1 MDNKIRECEKA
12 NCDTY
17 IEELF
22 FKKVK
27 SDIKSVVIQ
36 DNIMATWQLDKRI
49 YTDYLNNID
58 HEFLHYSLHDQSHSI
73 AILQYVY
80 LILGEEL
87 LEKFSVSDLWIM
99 LEVAYSHDIGMS
111 ATYNDLIDI
120 WKDKDEIN
128 RIIKKIMDY
137 SDKETMLLYEA
148 IKDKIENDI
157 PNQKSSET
165 INKNPCWELE
175 FRKAINYINSEYLRS
190 RHPEKSIEVI
200 SNIALSECKKH
211 LNIEERFYKVIG
223 QINYLHGEDFSK
235 IAKILEIEELGIETD
250 IFHPRMIAMLLR
262 MADVLDLRNNRFNIT
277 NIEYLGKLPDDSQE
291 HFLKHKGVSKFLV
304 TNKDI
309 RVHINSNNFRV
320 CKNAA
325 SWLKFIKD
333 EYEHFIMYWNN
344 YVPDYLKGLKLKRA
358 DLKIFYKGEE
368 FIVND
373 FSNFLKTDPQKLMKL
388 MVGKNLYDSE
398 LIMFREYIQNAIDA
412 SKVKLALKYI
422 NDTKFLENSNVS
434 DFKKI
439 APTDFKKKDYDS
451 LSIEINYSYDK
462 DSDQIIFEIIDHGI
476 GMDENGLEA
485 LCNVGQ
491 GWNKRSKI
499 SNKFIKFP
507 EWLTPTGGFGI
518 GTLSAFL
525 LSDKVKFK
533 TKSKGK
539 PCYQVTINSP
549 ISGDGT
555 IEKMII
561 KDEEG
566 VSGTIVT
573 TEVEFNKY
581 YYEILKYFDNYKLN
595 FNPRYHFVNLKS
607 AGTKE
612 QFIQE
617 TLEEMFNDLLIDVL
631 FPINITNVSKDY
643 HKEITIDIHDNLH
656 FWDKENEIMVKCNEN
671 NTRAINKSDKERIV
685 NNEITEEDFIKE
697 NEQIFKEIFSYK
709 GIKVAKYSYDYLSNK
724 PLALLLSDVVE
735 SIDFNSDKT
744 SDVLDISRSTFSNQ
758 FNLNSKVESALFN
771 LLSNY
776 ITNNDII
783 NNQNINQIT
792 NMECLCFYF
801 YKQVEQNPELIKKVR
816 EQKYLFK
823 KNFYYFTRKELLE
836 YLLSKFIK
844 RLIDQ
849 FNLHLEDNP
858 INYLDRNE
866 KRVTSPLP
874 EVEVSKLISKI
885 IKIAHYLNLND
896 IRQKFEVLNKN
907 IPDKENTK
915 DIYRNTGQYLSQ
927 YIKKYDSEKVSIL
940 ELMKEETLTI
950 DFLDNYI
957 LERKDFKS
965 LSARKVMYY
974 INDTINEI
982 DYGILNYIYYI
993 KAYAYHTHV
1002 INDFDKRE
1010 NDYDSFILK
1019 RIRIDEVNPILEDI
1033 LVERFKDDDIPLE
1046 ILLDDIDFESYSTI
1060 AINDFNFNKER
1071 KIIINPFSD
1080 TLGIFVDDYTL
1091 PRLITS
1097 HIKEQKIVNYLDG
1110 NEEFKK
1116 FIKNI
1121 YKYKLASLQN
1131 DKEKELVNENKI
1143 KKEYVQ
1149 LIKNILRKMMK

>member
-1 MDNKIRECEKA
+1 M
-12 NCDTY
+12 
-17 IEELF
+17 L
-22 FKKVK
+22 VK
-27 SDIKSVVIQ
+27 D
-36 DNIMATWQLDKRI
+36 
-49 YTDYLNNID
+49 
-58 HEFLHYSLHDQSHSI
+58 
-73 AILQYVY
+73 
-80 LILGEEL
+80 G
-87 LEKFSVSDLWIM
+87 
-99 LEVAYSHDIGMS
+99 
-111 ATYNDLIDI
+111 
-120 WKDKDEIN
+120 IN
-128 RIIKKIMDY
+128 
-137 SDKETMLLYEA
+137 
-148 IKDKIENDI
+148 
-157 PNQKSSET
+157 
-165 INKNPCWELE
+165 
-175 FRKAINYINSEYLRS
+175 
-190 RHPEKSIEVI
+190 V
-200 SNIALSECKKH
+200 
-211 LNIEERFYKVIG
+211 
-223 QINYLHGEDFSK
+223 
-235 IAKILEIEELGIETD
+235 
-250 IFHPRMIAMLLR
+250 
-262 MADVLDLRNNRFNIT
+262 
-277 NIEYLGKLPDDSQE
+277 
-291 HFLKHKGVSKFLV
+291 
-304 TNKDI
+304 
-309 RVHINSNNFRV
+309 
-320 CKNAA
+320 
-325 SWLKFIKD
+325 
-333 EYEHFIMYWNN
+333 
-344 YVPDYLKGLKLKRA
+344 
-358 DLKIFYKGEE
+358 
-368 FIVND
+368 
-373 FSNFLKTDPQKLMKL
+373 
-388 MVGKNLYDSE
+388 
-398 LIMFREYIQNAIDA
+398 
-412 SKVKLALKYI
+412 
-422 NDTKFLENSNVS
+422 
-434 DFKKI
+434 
-439 APTDFKKKDYDS
+439 
-451 LSIEINYSYDK
+451 
-462 DSDQIIFEIIDHGI
+462 
-476 GMDENGLEA
+476 
-485 LCNVGQ
+485 
-491 GWNKRSKI
+491 
-499 SNKFIKFP
+499 
-507 EWLTPTGGFGI
+507 
-518 GTLSAFL
+518 
-525 LSDKVKFK
+525 VKFK